1 MTPKQIEEERRQI
14 AERYGDW
21 TDHNI
26 RLADGVYTLSPD
38 RQSVKLRRIL
48 QVVADVTRRNL
59 SELRILDLA
68 CLEGQYA
75 IEFAL
80 HGAEVV
86 AIEGR
91 EANAQKALFA
101 KRVLGLDRL
110 TVCQDDVRNLSLE
123 KYGEFD
129 VVLCLG
135 ILYHLDAPDV
145 FDFVTRMASV
155 CRHVLVMDTFV
166 SIAYEKSFE
175 YQGNRFW
182 GRSIIEHDPASEPEE
197 RLSSLW
203 ASLDNIQSLWLT
215 RESVFN
221 LLTLNGFTSAYECR
235 VPVEPGKYGDRVTLV
250 GLKGTPQTIHSIP
263 AMNGQPPDLIAEPYQ
278 PAISPRQ
285 QKHAELKKRLTLM
298 IPRRLRRAI
307 KKALGRSAA

>member
-1 MTPKQIEEERRQI
+1 MTPKQIEEERRQVE
-14 AERYGDW
+14 ERYGGW

-26 RLADGVYTLSPD
+26 RLAEGVYTLSPD

-48 QVVADVTRRNL
+48 QVVADVTRRDF

-91 EANAQKALFA
+91 EANAQKALFS
-101 KRVLGLDRL
+101 KRALGLDRL
-110 TVCQDDVRNLSLE
+110 SIFQDDVRNLSRE

-145 FDFVTRMASV
+145 FDFMARMASV
-155 CRHVLVMDTFV
+155 CRHAIVMDTFV
-166 SIAYEKSFE
+166 SMVYEKAYE
-175 YQGNRFW
+175 YGGNRFW
-182 GRSIIEHDPASEPEE
+182 GRDIIEHDPASEPAE
-197 RLSSLW
+197 RLASLW
-203 ASLDNIQSLWLT
+203 ASLDNTQSVWLT
-215 RESVFN
+215 RETIFN
-221 LLTLNGFTSAYECR
+221 LLILNGFTSAYECR
-235 VPVEPGKYGDRVTLV
+235 VPVEPGKYADRVTLV

-278 PAISPRQ
+278 PVISPRQ

-307 KKALGRSAA
+307 KKMLGQSAA